1 MIKNISPG
9 CIFVDILYFC
19 KSHPDCLRSSQVV
32 MDMFTC
38 FISKIIDMKKLIMTA
53 ILVATSL
60 GMMNAQTAQK
70 QVVEEGGTGP
80 FKSEVVGDASC
91 PGFTVYRPQN
101 LKEVVAKHG
110 ALPVIV
116 YANGACFNNNVEM
129 RLLLSEVASYG
140 YVAAAIGPYDEADVM
155 AQWRGVLR
163 SAYPETKGEVVMA
176 NGEKILPL
184 TPDEIKAR
192 QEEQAKQR
200 EAAAKKAKKTKKQQ
214 PAVPQFRT
222 YPKMLLEVLD
232 WLTDQNAASGSEYY
246 HCLDLDHVAAMGQ
259 SCGGAQVLGVAHD
272 PRIKTCVMLNSGI
285 GDMEMMGSTKES
297 LKNLHTPMFYMIGG
311 PGDIAYAN
319 AQKDYERIADNIPV
333 VMLNSKDGHSG
344 TYYEKYGGNYA
355 KVVVK
360 WLDWQLKGKVGQ
372 SAIFLDDEYLKM
384 KFPDWQGVR
393 KNF

>member
-1 MIKNISPG
+1 
-9 CIFVDILYFC
+9 
-19 KSHPDCLRSSQVV
+19 
-32 MDMFTC
+32 
-38 FISKIIDMKKLIMTA
+38 MKKLLMSAMI
-53 ILVATSL
+53 VAASV
-60 GMMNAQTAQK
+60 GAMNAQTSRK
-70 QVVEEGGTGP
+70 QIVEEGGTGP
-80 FKSEVVGDASC
+80 YKSEVVGDASC
-91 PGFTVYRPQN
+91 PAFTIYRPQN
-101 LKEVVAKHG
+101 LNDLVAKQG

-140 YVAAAIGPYDEADVM
+140 YVIAAIGPYDEEDVM
-155 AQWRGVLR
+155 AQWRGVLK
-163 SAYPETKGEVVMA
+163 SAYPETKGEVIMA

-184 TPDEIKAR
+184 TPEEIKAR
-192 QEEQAKQR
+192 QEQQAKQR
-200 EAAAKKAKKTKKQQ
+200 ELAAKNAKKNKKKQQ
-214 PAVPQFRT
+214 AAQVPAFQT
-222 YPKMLLEVLD
+222 YPKMLLEVLS
-232 WLTDQNAASGSEYY
+232 WLTDQNATKGSEYY

-285 GDMEMMGSTKES
+285 GDMEMMGSTKEC
-297 LKNLHTPMFYMIGG
+297 LKNLHQPMFYMIGG

-355 KVVVK
+355 KAVIK

-372 SAIFLDDEYLKM
+372 SALFLDDEYLKM
-384 KFPDWQGVR
+384 KFPEWQGVR

>member
-1 MIKNISPG
+1 MKTKR
-9 CIFVDILYFC
+9 FFLT
-19 KSHPDCLRSSQVV
+19 V
-32 MDMFTC
+32 MM
-38 FISKIIDMKKLIMTA
+38 
-53 ILVATSL
+53 VAASV
-60 GMMNAQTAQK
+60 GAANAQTAQR

-91 PGFTVYRPQN
+91 PRFTVYRPQN
-101 LKEVVAKHG
+101 LKEVVAKQG

-140 YVAAAIGPYDEADVM
+140 YVAAAIGPYDEEDVM

-163 SAYPETKGEVVMA
+163 SAYPETKGEVIMA

-184 TPDEIKAR
+184 TPEEIKAR
-192 QEEQAKQR
+192 QEAQAKQIEQAKKN
-200 EAAAKKAKKTKKQQ
+200 AKKNPKNTKSTQELQ
-214 PAVPQFRT
+214 PFRT

-232 WLTDQNAASGSEYY
+232 WLTEQNATQGSEYY
-246 HCLDLDHVAAMGQ
+246 HCLALDHVAAMGQ
-259 SCGGAQVLGVAHD
+259 SCGGAQVLGVAYD
-272 PRIKTCVMLNSGI
+272 PRIKTCVMLNTGI
-285 GDMEMMGSTKES
+285 GDMEMMGATKES

-311 PGDIAYAN
+311 PGDIAYGN

-344 TYYEKYGGNYA
+344 TYYESHGGNYA
-355 KVVVK
+355 KAVVK
-360 WLDWQLKGKVGQ
+360 WLDWQLKGQVGQ
-372 SAIFLDDEYLKM
+372 SALFLDDEYLKM
-384 KFPDWQGVR
+384 KFPEWQGVR

>member
-1 MIKNISPG
+1 MKTKR
-9 CIFVDILYFC
+9 IL
-19 KSHPDCLRSSQVV
+19 LTV
-32 MDMFTC
+32 MM
-38 FISKIIDMKKLIMTA
+38 
-53 ILVATSL
+53 VAASV
-60 GMMNAQTAQK
+60 GAANAQTAQR

-91 PGFTVYRPQN
+91 PRFTVYRPQN
-101 LKEVVAKHG
+101 LKEVVAKQG

-140 YVAAAIGPYDEADVM
+140 YVAAAIGPYDEEDVM

-163 SAYPETKGEVVMA
+163 SAYPETKGEVIMA

-184 TPDEIKAR
+184 TPEEIKAR
-192 QEEQAKQR
+192 QEAQAKQIEQAKKKN
-200 EAAAKKAKKTKKQQ
+200 AKKNPKNTKSTQELQ
-214 PAVPQFRT
+214 PFRT

-232 WLTDQNAASGSEYY
+232 WLTEQNATQGSEYY
-246 HCLDLDHVAAMGQ
+246 HCLALDRVAAMGQ
-259 SCGGAQVLGVAHD
+259 SCGGAQVLGIAYD
-272 PRIKTCVMLNSGI
+272 PRIKTCVMLNTGI
-285 GDMEMMGSTKES
+285 GDMEMMGATKES

-311 PGDIAYAN
+311 PGDIAYGN

-344 TYYEKYGGNYA
+344 TYYESHGGNYA
-355 KVVVK
+355 KAVVK
-360 WLDWQLKGKVGQ
+360 WLDWQLKGQVGQ
-372 SAIFLDDEYLKM
+372 SALFLDDEYLKM
-384 KFPDWQGVR
+384 KFPEWQGVR

>member
-1 MIKNISPG
+1 
-9 CIFVDILYFC
+9 
-19 KSHPDCLRSSQVV
+19 
-32 MDMFTC
+32 
-38 FISKIIDMKKLIMTA
+38 MKKLLMSAMI
-53 ILVATSL
+53 VAASV
-60 GMMNAQTAQK
+60 GAMNAQTSQK
-70 QVVEEGGTGP
+70 QIVEEGGTGP
-80 FKSEVVGDASC
+80 YKSEVVGDASC
-91 PGFTVYRPQN
+91 PAFTIYRPQN
-101 LKEVVAKHG
+101 LNDLVAKQG

-140 YVAAAIGPYDEADVM
+140 YVIAAIGPYDEEVVM
-155 AQWRGVLR
+155 AQWRGVLK
-163 SAYPETKGEVVMA
+163 SAYPETKGEVIMA

-184 TPDEIKAR
+184 TPEEIKAR
-192 QEEQAKQR
+192 QEQQAKQR
-200 EAAAKKAKKTKKQQ
+200 ELASKNAKKNKKKQQ
-214 PAVPQFRT
+214 AAQVPAFQT
-222 YPKMLLEVLD
+222 YPKMLLELLS
-232 WLTDQNAASGSEYY
+232 WLTDQNATKGSEYY

-285 GDMEMMGSTKES
+285 GDMEMMGSTKEC
-297 LKNLHTPMFYMIGG
+297 LKNLHQPMFYMIGG

-344 TYYEKYGGNYA
+344 TYYEKHGGNYA
-355 KVVVK
+355 KAVIK

-372 SAIFLDDEYLKM
+372 SALFLDDEYLKM
-384 KFPDWQGVR
+384 KFPEWQGVR

>member
-1 MIKNISPG
+1 
-9 CIFVDILYFC
+9 
-19 KSHPDCLRSSQVV
+19 
-32 MDMFTC
+32 
-38 FISKIIDMKKLIMTA
+38 MKKLLMSAMI
-53 ILVATSL
+53 VAASV
-60 GMMNAQTAQK
+60 GAMNAQTSRK
-70 QVVEEGGTGP
+70 QIVEEGGTGP
-80 FKSEVVGDASC
+80 YKSEVVGDASC
-91 PGFTVYRPQN
+91 PAFTIYRPQN
-101 LKEVVAKHG
+101 LNDLVAKQG

-140 YVAAAIGPYDEADVM
+140 YVIAAIGPYDEEDVM
-155 AQWRGVLR
+155 AQWRGVLK
-163 SAYPETKGEVVMA
+163 SAYPETKGEVIMA

-184 TPDEIKAR
+184 TPEEIKAR
-192 QEEQAKQR
+192 QEQQAKQR
-200 EAAAKKAKKTKKQQ
+200 ELAAKNAKKNKKKQQ
-214 PAVPQFRT
+214 VAQVPAFQT
-222 YPKMLLEVLD
+222 YPKMLLEVLS
-232 WLTDQNAASGSEYY
+232 WLTDQNATKGSEYY

-285 GDMEMMGSTKES
+285 GDMEMMGSTKEC
-297 LKNLHTPMFYMIGG
+297 LKNLHQPMFYMIGG

-344 TYYEKYGGNYA
+344 TYYEKHGGNYA
-355 KVVVK
+355 KAVIK

-372 SAIFLDDEYLKM
+372 SALFLDDEYLKM
-384 KFPDWQGVR
+384 KVPEWQGVR

>member
-1 MIKNISPG
+1 MEKDNNK
-9 CIFVDILYFC
+9 Y
-19 KSHPDCLRSSQVV
+19 
-32 MDMFTC
+32 
-38 FISKIIDMKKLIMTA
+38 IIGMKKLLMTA
-53 ILVATSL
+53 
-60 GMMNAQTAQK
+60 MMIAASVGLTTAQTEK
-70 QVVEEGGTGP
+70 RQVVEEGGTGP

-101 LKEVVAKHG
+101 LKEIVAKQG

-155 AQWRGVLR
+155 AQWRGVLKA
-163 SAYPETKGEVVMA
+163 AYPETKGEVVMA

-184 TPDEIKAR
+184 TP
-192 QEEQAKQR
+192 EEKN
-200 EAAAKKAKKTKKQQ
+200 KKQQ
-214 PAVPQFRT
+214 APAAPQFST

-232 WLTDQNAASGSEYY
+232 WLTEQNATQGSEYY
-246 HCLDLDHVAAMGQ
+246 HCLALDHVAAMGQ
-259 SCGGAQVLGVAHD
+259 SCGGAQVLGVAYD

-285 GDMEMMGSTKES
+285 GDMEMMGTTKDN

-319 AQKDYERIADNIPV
+319 AQKDYDRIADNIPV

-355 KVVVK
+355 KAVVK
-360 WLDWQLKGKVGQ
+360 WLDWQLKGQVGQ
-372 SAIFLDDEYLKM
+372 SALFLDDEYLKM
-384 KFPDWQGVR
+384 KFPEWQGVR

>member
-1 MIKNISPG
+1 
-9 CIFVDILYFC
+9 
-19 KSHPDCLRSSQVV
+19 
-32 MDMFTC
+32 
-38 FISKIIDMKKLIMTA
+38 MKKLLMTA
-53 ILVATSL
+53 MLFAASVGL
-60 GMMNAQTAQK
+60 MKAQTVQR

-101 LKEVVAKHG
+101 LKEVVAQKG

-155 AQWRGVLR
+155 AQWRGVLK
-163 SAYPETKGEVVMA
+163 SAYPETKGEVIMA

-184 TPDEIKAR
+184 TVEEKKAR
-192 QEEQAKQR
+192 EEQQAKQR
-200 EAAAKKAKKTKKQQ
+200 EQALKNAKEGKKQ
-214 PAVPQFRT
+214 PAVPVFST

-232 WLTDQNAASGSEYY
+232 WLTEQNATSGSEYY

-259 SCGGAQVLGVAHD
+259 SCGGAQVLGVAYD
-272 PRIKTCVMLNSGI
+272 PRIKTCVMLNTGI
-285 GDMEMMGSTKES
+285 GDMEMMGATKEN
-297 LKNLHTPMFYMIGG
+297 LKNLHQPMFYMIGG
-311 PGDIAYAN
+311 PADIAYAN

-355 KVVVK
+355 KAVIK
-360 WLDWQLKGKVGQ
+360 WLDWQLKGRVGQ
-372 SAIFLDDEYLKM
+372 SALFLDDEYLKM
-384 KFPDWQGVR
+384 KFPEWQGVR

>member
-1 MIKNISPG
+1 M
-9 CIFVDILYFC
+9 
-19 KSHPDCLRSSQVV
+19 KSFFLTV
-32 MDMFTC
+32 M
-38 FISKIIDMKKLIMTA
+38 
-53 ILVATSL
+53 LVAASWGL
-60 GMMNAQTAQK
+60 VNAQTTQK
-70 QVVEEGGTGP
+70 QIVEEGGTGP
-80 FKSEVVGDASC
+80 FKSEVVA
-91 PGFTVYRPQN
+91 QQ
-101 LKEVVAKHG
+101 G

-184 TPDEIKAR
+184 TPEEIKAR
-192 QEEQAKQR
+192 QEEQARQR
-200 EAAAKKAKKTKKQQ
+200 EQAAKKAKKGKQQ
-214 PAVPQFRT
+214 PSAPQFST
-222 YPKMLLEVLD
+222 YPRMLLEVLD
-232 WLTDQNAASGSEYY
+232 WLTDQNAAPGSEYY

-285 GDMEMMGSTKES
+285 GDMEMMGATKES

-344 TYYEKYGGNYA
+344 TYYEKHGGNYA
-355 KVVVK
+355 KAVVK
-360 WLDWQLKGKVGQ
+360 WLDWQLKGQVGQ
-372 SAIFLDDEYLKM
+372 AALFLDDEYLKM

>member
-1 MIKNISPG
+1 
-9 CIFVDILYFC
+9 
-19 KSHPDCLRSSQVV
+19 
-32 MDMFTC
+32 
-38 FISKIIDMKKLIMTA
+38 MKRLLMSAMMMAVSIGA
-53 ILVATSL
+53 
-60 GMMNAQTAQK
+60 MNAQTSQK
-70 QVVEEGGTGP
+70 QIVEEGGTGP
-80 FKSEVVGDASC
+80 YKSEVVGDASC
-91 PGFTVYRPQN
+91 PAFTIYRPQN
-101 LKEVVAKHG
+101 LNDLVAKQG

-140 YVAAAIGPYDEADVM
+140 YVIAAIGPYDEEDVM
-155 AQWRGVLR
+155 AQWRGVLK
-163 SAYPETKGEVVMA
+163 SAYPETKGEVIMA

-184 TPDEIKAR
+184 TPEEIKAR
-192 QEEQAKQR
+192 QEQQAKQR
-200 EAAAKKAKKTKKQQ
+200 ELAAKNAKKNKKKQQ
-214 PAVPQFRT
+214 AAQVPAFQT
-222 YPKMLLEVLD
+222 YPKMLLEVLS
-232 WLTDQNAASGSEYY
+232 WLTDQNATKGSEYY

-285 GDMEMMGSTKES
+285 GDMEMMGSTKEC
-297 LKNLHTPMFYMIGG
+297 LKNLHQPMFYMIGG

-344 TYYEKYGGNYA
+344 TYYEKHGGNYA
-355 KVVVK
+355 KAVIK

-372 SAIFLDDEYLKM
+372 SALFLDDEYLKM
-384 KFPDWQGVR
+384 KFPEWQGVR

>member
-1 MIKNISPG
+1 M
-9 CIFVDILYFC
+9 
-19 KSHPDCLRSSQVV
+19 
-32 MDMFTC
+32 
-38 FISKIIDMKKLIMTA
+38 
-53 ILVATSL
+53 VAASVGL
-60 GMMNAQTAQK
+60 MNAQTSHR
-70 QVVEEGGTGP
+70 QVVEDGGTGP
-80 FKSEVVGDASC
+80 YKSEVVGDASC

-101 LKEVVAKHG
+101 LKEVVAKQG

-116 YANGACFNNNVEM
+116 CAKGACVNNNVEM

-140 YVAAAIGPYDEADVM
+140 YVAAAIGPYDEEDVM
-155 AQWRGVLR
+155 SQWRGVLR
-163 SAYPETKGEVVMA
+163 SAYPETKGEVIMA
-176 NGEKILPL
+176 NGEKIMPL
-184 TPDEIKAR
+184 TAEERKAR
-192 QEEQAKQR
+192 DEEMAKQR
-200 EAAAKKAKKTKKQQ
+200 ELAAKKVKKAKKQQ
-214 PAVPQFRT
+214 STTPQFST

-232 WLTDQNAASGSEYY
+232 WLTDQNASQGSEYY

-285 GDMEMMGSTKES
+285 GDMEMMGSTKET
-297 LKNLHTPMFYMIGG
+297 LKNLHQPMFYMIGG
-311 PGDIAYAN
+311 PGDIAYGN

-355 KVVVK
+355 KAVIK

-372 SAIFLDDEYLKM
+372 SALFLDDDYLKM
-384 KFPDWQGVR
+384 KFPEWQGVR

>member
-1 MIKNISPG
+1 
-9 CIFVDILYFC
+9 
-19 KSHPDCLRSSQVV
+19 
-32 MDMFTC
+32 
-38 FISKIIDMKKLIMTA
+38 MKRFFLSA
-53 ILVATSL
+53 ILFAACM
-60 GMMNAQTAQK
+60 GQMNAQTAQR

-101 LKEVVAKHG
+101 LKAVVAQQG

-155 AQWRGVLR
+155 AQWKGVLR
-163 SAYPETKGEVVMA
+163 SAYPETKGEVIMA

-184 TPDEIKAR
+184 TPEEIKAR

-200 EAAAKKAKKTKKQQ
+200 EQAAKAAKKNKKKQ
-214 PAVPQFRT
+214 PETPPFRT

-232 WLTDQNAASGSEYY
+232 WLTEQNATPASEYY
-246 HCLDLDHVAAMGQ
+246 HCLALDHVAAMGQ
-259 SCGGAQVLGVAHD
+259 SCGGAQVLGVAYD

-297 LKNLHTPMFYMIGG
+297 LKNLHQPMFYMIGG
-311 PGDIAYAN
+311 PADIAYAN

-355 KVVVK
+355 KAVVK
-360 WLDWQLKGKVGQ
+360 WLDWQLKGRVGQ
-372 SAIFLDDEYLKM
+372 AALFLDDEYLKM
-384 KFPDWQGVR
+384 KFPEWQGVR

>member
-1 MIKNISPG
+1 
-9 CIFVDILYFC
+9 
-19 KSHPDCLRSSQVV
+19 
-32 MDMFTC
+32 
-38 FISKIIDMKKLIMTA
+38 MKRLLMTA
-53 ILVATSL
+53 MMVAASVGLT
-60 GMMNAQTAQK
+60 NAQTSHR
-70 QVVEEGGTGP
+70 QVVEDGGTGP
-80 FKSEVVGDASC
+80 YKSEVVGDASC

-101 LKEVVAKHG
+101 LKEVVTRQG

-140 YVAAAIGPYDEADVM
+140 YVAAAIGPYDEEDVM
-155 AQWRGVLR
+155 SQWRGVLR
-163 SAYPETKGEVVMA
+163 SAYPETKGEVIMA
-176 NGEKILPL
+176 NGEKIMPL
-184 TPDEIKAR
+184 TAEERKAR
-192 QEEQAKQR
+192 DEEMAKQR
-200 EAAAKKAKKTKKQQ
+200 ELAAKKVKKAKKQQ
-214 PAVPQFRT
+214 STTPQFST
-222 YPKMLLEVLD
+222 YPKMLLEVFD
-232 WLTDQNAASGSEYY
+232 WLTDQNASQGSEYY

-285 GDMEMMGSTKES
+285 GDMEMMGATKET
-297 LKNLHTPMFYMIGG
+297 LKNLHQPMFYMIGG
-311 PGDIAYAN
+311 PGDIAYGN

-355 KVVVK
+355 KAVIK

-372 SAIFLDDEYLKM
+372 SALFLDDDYLKM
-384 KFPDWQGVR
+384 KFPEWQGVR

>member
-1 MIKNISPG
+1 
-9 CIFVDILYFC
+9 
-19 KSHPDCLRSSQVV
+19 
-32 MDMFTC
+32 
-38 FISKIIDMKKLIMTA
+38 MKKLLMTA
-53 ILVATSL
+53 IMVAASVGLT
-60 GMMNAQTAQK
+60 NAQTAQR

-101 LKEVVAKHG
+101 LKELVASQG
-110 ALPVIV
+110 TLPVIV
-116 YANGACFNNNVEM
+116 YANGACFNHNVEM

-140 YVAAAIGPYDEADVM
+140 YVIAAIGPYDEEDVM

-163 SAYPETKGEVVMA
+163 SAYPETKGEVIMA

-184 TPDEIKAR
+184 TAEERQAR
-192 QEEQAKQR
+192 EEQQAKQR
-200 EAAAKKAKKTKKQQ
+200 EEAARKAKKSKKQQ
-214 PAVPQFRT
+214 PEAPVFRT

-272 PRIKTCVMLNSGI
+272 YRIKTCVMLNSGI

-297 LKNLHTPMFYMIGG
+297 LKNLHQPMFYMIGG

-355 KVVVK
+355 KAVIK
-360 WLDWQLKGKVGQ
+360 WLDWQLKGQVGQ
-372 SAIFLDDEYLKM
+372 SALFLDDEYLKM
-384 KFPDWQGVR
+384 KFPEWQGVR

>member
-1 MIKNISPG
+1 MHKT
-9 CIFVDILYFC
+9 
-19 KSHPDCLRSSQVV
+19 K
-32 MDMFTC
+32 M
-38 FISKIIDMKKLIMTA
+38 MKKLFMTA
-53 ILVATSL
+53 ILIAASAGLT
-60 GMMNAQTAQK
+60 NAQTAQK
-70 QVVEEGGTGP
+70 QIVEEGGTGP

-101 LKEVVAKHG
+101 LKEVVAKQG

-155 AQWRGVLR
+155 AQWRGVLKA
-163 SAYPETKGEVVMA
+163 AYPETKGEVIMA

-184 TPDEIKAR
+184 TAEEKKTRD
-192 QEEQAKQR
+192 EEQAKQR
-200 EAAAKKAKKTKKQQ
+200 EQALKNAKKNKKQPEAPHFQ
-214 PAVPQFRT
+214 T

-232 WLTDQNAASGSEYY
+232 WLTDQNANAGSEYY
-246 HCLDLDHVAAMGQ
+246 HCLNLDHVAAMGQ
-259 SCGGAQVLGVAHD
+259 SCGGAQVLGVSHD
-272 PRIKTCVMLNSGI
+272 PRIKTCVMLNTGI
-285 GDMEMMGSTKES
+285 GDMEMMGATKEN
-297 LKNLHTPMFYMIGG
+297 LKNLHQPMFYMIGG
-311 PGDIAYAN
+311 PADIAYAN

-355 KVVVK
+355 KAVIK
-360 WLDWQLKGKVGQ
+360 WLDWQLKGQVGQ
-372 SAIFLDDEYLKM
+372 SALFLDDEYLKM
-384 KFPDWQGVR
+384 KFPEWQGVR

>member
-1 MIKNISPG
+1 
-9 CIFVDILYFC
+9 
-19 KSHPDCLRSSQVV
+19 
-32 MDMFTC
+32 
-38 FISKIIDMKKLIMTA
+38 MKKLFMTA
-53 ILVATSL
+53 MMVAASVGL
-60 GMMNAQTAQK
+60 MDAQTTQK
-70 QVVEEGGTGP
+70 QIVEEGGTGP

-101 LKEVVAKHG
+101 LKEVVAKQG

-116 YANGACFNNNVEM
+116 YANGACFNHNVEM

-140 YVAAAIGPYDEADVM
+140 YVLAAIGPYDEEDVM
-155 AQWRGVLR
+155 AQWKGVLLA
-163 SAYPETKGEVVMA
+163 AYPETKGDVIMA

-184 TPDEIKAR
+184 TPEERKAR
-192 QEEQAKQR
+192 DEQQAKQR
-200 EAAAKKAKKTKKQQ
+200 EEAAKKAKKSKKQPEVQ
-214 PAVPQFRT
+214 PFRT
-222 YPKMLLEVLD
+222 YPKMLLEVLS
-232 WLTDQNAASGSEYY
+232 WLTDQNAAAGSEYY

-285 GDMEMMGSTKES
+285 GDMEMMGTTKDN
-297 LKNLHTPMFYMIGG
+297 LKNLHQPMFYMIGG
-311 PGDIAYAN
+311 PGDIAFGN

-355 KVVVK
+355 KAVVK
-360 WLDWQLKGKVGQ
+360 WLDWQLKGQVGQ
-372 SAIFLDDEYLKM
+372 SALFLDDEYLKM
-384 KFPDWQGVR
+384 KFPEWQGVR

>member
-1 MIKNISPG
+1 ME
-9 CIFVDILYFC
+9 
-19 KSHPDCLRSSQVV
+19 
-32 MDMFTC
+32 
-38 FISKIIDMKKLIMTA
+38 MKKLLMMATM
-53 ILVATSL
+53 VAASVGLT
-60 GMMNAQTAQK
+60 NAQTVQK

-101 LKEVVAKHG
+101 LKEIVAKQG

-140 YVAAAIGPYDEADVM
+140 YVAAAIGPYDEAD
-155 AQWRGVLR
+155 
-163 SAYPETKGEVVMA
+163 EGEVVMA

-184 TPDEIKAR
+184 TPEEKKAR
-192 QEEQAKQR
+192 EEEQARQR
-200 EAAAKKAKKTKKQQ
+200 EEAAKNAKKNKKKQ
-214 PAVPQFRT
+214 PETPPFRT

-232 WLTDQNAASGSEYY
+232 WLTEQNATQGSEYY
-246 HCLDLDHVAAMGQ
+246 HCLALDHVAAMGQ
-259 SCGGAQVLGVAHD
+259 SCGGAQVLGVAYD

-285 GDMEMMGSTKES
+285 GDMEMMGTTKEN

-355 KVVVK
+355 KAVVK
-360 WLDWQLKGKVGQ
+360 WLDWQLKGQVGQ
-372 SAIFLDDEYLKM
+372 SALFLDDEYLKM
-384 KFPDWQGVR
+384 KFPEWQGVR

>member
-1 MIKNISPG
+1 
-9 CIFVDILYFC
+9 
-19 KSHPDCLRSSQVV
+19 
-32 MDMFTC
+32 
-38 FISKIIDMKKLIMTA
+38 MTA
-53 ILVATSL
+53 MMVAASVGL
-60 GMMNAQTAQK
+60 MNAQTTQK

-101 LKEVVAKHG
+101 LKAVVARQG
-110 ALPVIV
+110 VLPVIV

-155 AQWRGVLR
+155 AQWRGVLK

-184 TPDEIKAR
+184 TAEERQAR
-192 QEEQAKQR
+192 EEQQR
-200 EAAAKKAKKTKKQQ
+200 MEREQAQKNAKKNKKKQQ
-214 PAVPQFRT
+214 EAPPFRT

-272 PRIKTCVMLNSGI
+272 PPHQDLRDAELWHRRHGDDGVDEGVAEEPPPAHVLHDWWPRRHRLRQCTEGLRAHSRQHPRGDAQLQGRPQRHLLREAWRQLCQGSG
-285 GDMEMMGSTKES
+285 EM
-297 LKNLHTPMFYMIGG
+297 
-311 PGDIAYAN
+311 A
-319 AQKDYERIADNIPV
+319 
-333 VMLNSKDGHSG
+333 
-344 TYYEKYGGNYA
+344 
-355 KVVVK
+355 
-360 WLDWQLKGKVGQ
+360 
-372 SAIFLDDEYLKM
+372 
-384 KFPDWQGVR
+384 
-393 KNF
+393 

>member
-1 MIKNISPG
+1 
-9 CIFVDILYFC
+9 
-19 KSHPDCLRSSQVV
+19 
-32 MDMFTC
+32 
-38 FISKIIDMKKLIMTA
+38 
-53 ILVATSL
+53 
-60 GMMNAQTAQK
+60 
-70 QVVEEGGTGP
+70 
-80 FKSEVVGDASC
+80 
-91 PGFTVYRPQN
+91 
-101 LKEVVAKHG
+101 
-110 ALPVIV
+110 
-116 YANGACFNNNVEM
+116 M

-163 SAYPETKGEVVMA
+163 SAYPDTKGEVIMA

-184 TPDEIKAR
+184 TAEEIKAR

-200 EAAAKKAKKTKKQQ
+200 ELAAKKAKKGKKQQ
-214 PAVPQFRT
+214 PAAPPFRT

-232 WLTDQNAASGSEYY
+232 WLTDQNAAPGSEYY

-285 GDMEMMGSTKES
+285 GDMEMMGATKES

-355 KVVVK
+355 KAVVK
-360 WLDWQLKGKVGQ
+360 WLDWQLKGMVGQ
-372 SAIFLDDEYLKM
+372 SALFLDDDYLKM